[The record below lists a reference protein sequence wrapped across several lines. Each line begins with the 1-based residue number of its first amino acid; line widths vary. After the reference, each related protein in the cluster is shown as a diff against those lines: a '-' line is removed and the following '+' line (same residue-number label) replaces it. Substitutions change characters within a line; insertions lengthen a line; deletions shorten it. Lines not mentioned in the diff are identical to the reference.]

1 MRRSLALLSLLLLP
15 AAAAAQTPVTPTAD
29 TGPRASADSL
39 YLRAQRMVMNG
50 AGTDGRA
57 IVDSLLRAARPG
69 SAAHAEALYWRAAL
83 AETAAE
89 AERDYLRLTIEY
101 PLSARTADALYRLG
115 QLELTRG
122 NRTLALSRFERLAAD
137 FPDNPQRGRALLG
150 MGRIY
155 LDQRRLPQG
164 CAAVAEAQRV
174 ARAQD
179 VELRNQV
186 TFLSRQCVGVNTTNA
201 RAADGAAAAPAAAA
215 AADPAAA
222 PTAPASAAPVEEPV
236 PAPAEDSAKESTKE
250 AAGEAVK
257 TPPKASTG
265 APAKAPVKAPARSAP
280 SAAAP
285 ARAAA
290 PTAAPRPTPAP
301 RPVAPAARPAPRP
314 SSRPG
319 FAVQV
324 AAFDELAPARAL
336 AAKLR
341 DQGFDA
347 RVEADGPWQ
356 KVRVGFHATRA
367 EASALAKRLKAKGV
381 EGFVTGVGGR

>member
-122 NRTLALSRFERLAAD
+122 NRTLALSRFERLASD

-201 RAADGAAAAPAAAA
+201 RAADVTAAAPAAAA

-222 PTAPASAAPVEEPV
+222 PTAPASAAPVDEPV

-265 APAKAPVKAPARSAP
+265 APATAPVKAAARSAP
-280 SAAAP
+280 SAATP

-356 KVRVGFHATRA
+356 KVRVGFHATRG

>member
-201 RAADGAAAAPAAAA
+201 RVADGAAADPAAAA

>member
-222 PTAPASAAPVEEPV
+222 PTAPASAAPVDEPV

-257 TPPKASTG
+257 TPPKA
-265 APAKAPVKAPARSAP
+265 PARAPVKAPSTTPARPAP
-280 SAAAP
+280 SAAASTP
-285 ARAAA
+285 RAT
-290 PTAAPRPTPAP
+290 PTPRPAG
-301 RPVAPAARPAPRP
+301 PAARPASRP